1 MFSKNKIKYQSLLI
15 GVFLLF
21 CAFIATYPSFLNS
34 YFKITMDGQIHFI
47 RFEEIAQ
54 AFKAG
59 HFPPLVNFMGFG
71 HWGNAFTGMYPWIS
85 GLFFI
90 IPRIVFTNPIHAIM
104 IGYFLVNL
112 FTLINAY
119 FLSRELTKKYY
130 WQLLGTLLY
139 EFNTYHLCV
148 LYGRD
153 ALGEALA
160 YTFLPLV
167 FLGCIQI
174 WNNKKVGILTLALGM
189 GMTANSHVIT
199 MAFTCLFIVIIEIF
213 RIFGRKITLK
223 EVVRFIYAALITG
236 LIACFSLLNMLTLM
250 QSNELLTPGKG
261 LSQVITSEM
270 FDAMLNNSI
279 SDNFSR
285 SWNIGIIAFIMLLF
299 LTFQLFTKKE
309 GTWKYWTLGAWA
321 VLISTFSWIPY
332 SNFVVN
338 SFFGNIQ
345 FLGRLNSFVVVFLV
359 IATVLYFDKYGA
371 KLSEKTTFYVIS
383 ALMMLTC
390 IFGCATYQ
398 TQLNDNPIRYY
409 ITKENYYSTINDATN
424 AQHDYMITKN
434 NKEVISQK
442 VLDETPKSLK
452 TVDSNFNSLIL
463 SFNEKNG
470 QKVTLPFMLYNGIN
484 YQVKV
489 NGENIRNF
497 NSGQV
502 LSIKSRTGR
511 NIVKVTSSP
520 SALNIFTFVISMIS
534 ITIVSILLI
543 MNIVKNKKN

>member
-119 FLSRELTKKYY
+119 FLTRELTKKYY

-213 RIFGRKITLK
+213 RILGRKITLK

-261 LSQVITSEM
+261 LSQVIPSEM

-359 IATVLYFDKYGA
+359 IATVLYFDKYGT

-434 NKEVISQK
+434 NKEIISQK

-489 NGENIRNF
+489 NGENVQNF

-511 NIVKVTSSP
+511 NIVEITSSP

-543 MNIVKNKKN
+543 MNIVKNRKN

>member
-261 LSQVITSEM
+261 LSQVIPSEM

-452 TVDSNFNSLIL
+452 TVDSNFNSLIV

>member
-1 MFSKNKIKYQSLLI
+1 M
-15 GVFLLF
+15 GGFLFF
-21 CAFIATYPSFLNS
+21 CAFLATYPSFFNS

-47 RFEEIAQ
+47 RFEEIAR
-54 AFKAG
+54 AFKADN
-59 HFPPLVNFMGFG
+59 FPPLVNFMGFG

-90 IPRIVFTNPIHAIM
+90 LPQMVFKNPIHAIM
-104 IGYFLVNL
+104 VGYFLVNL

-119 FLSRELTKKYY
+119 FLARELTNKYY
-130 WQLLGTLLY
+130 WRLLGVILY
-139 EFNTYHLCV
+139 EFNSYHLCI

-153 ALGEALA
+153 AIGEALA
-160 YTFLPLV
+160 YTFLPLI

-174 WNNKKVGILTLALGM
+174 WTNKKIGILTLSLGM
-189 GMTANSHVIT
+189 GMITNSHVIT
-199 MAFTCLFIVIIEIF
+199 MMFACLFIAIIEIL
-213 RIFGRKITLK
+213 RIFRKKISSR
-223 EVVRFIYAALITG
+223 EFVRFIYSALITG
-236 LIACFSLLNMLTLM
+236 LIACFTLLNMLTLM
-250 QSNELLTPGKG
+250 RLNSLLTPNKM
-261 LSQVITSEM
+261 LSPVVPSEM

-279 SDNFSR
+279 SDNFSTR
-285 SWNIGIIAFIMLLF
+285 WNIGIVAFVILLF
-299 LTFQLFTKKE
+299 LTYQLFTKKE
-309 GTWKYWTLGAWA
+309 GSWKYWTLGAWA
-321 VLISTFSWIPY
+321 VLIATFSWIPY
-332 SNFVVN
+332 PNSFVN

-359 IATVLYFDKYGA
+359 IATVLYFDKYGT
-371 KLSEKTTFYVIS
+371 KLSEKTTFYIIS
-383 ALMMLTC
+383 ALLMLTC

-409 ITKENYYSTINDATN
+409 ITKENYYNTINDATN

-489 NGENIRNF
+489 NGENVRNF

-511 NIVKVTSSP
+511 NIVEITSSP
-520 SALNIFTFVISMIS
+520 SALNIFTFVISIIS

-543 MNIVKNKKN
+543 MNIVKSRKN

>member
-148 LYGRD
+148 LYGRV

-261 LSQVITSEM
+261 LSQVIPSEM

>member
-261 LSQVITSEM
+261 LSQVIPSEM

-520 SALNIFTFVISMIS
+520 SALKIFTFVISMIS

>member
-54 AFKAG
+54 AFKAR

-261 LSQVITSEM
+261 LSQVIPSEM

-463 SFNEKNG
+463 SFNEKMVR
-470 QKVTLPFMLYNGIN
+470 KLHCLSCCIMVLI
-484 YQVKV
+484 
-489 NGENIRNF
+489 IR
-497 NSGQV
+497 
-502 LSIKSRTGR
+502 LR
-511 NIVKVTSSP
+511 
-520 SALNIFTFVISMIS
+520 
-534 ITIVSILLI
+534 
-543 MNIVKNKKN
+543 

>member
-90 IPRIVFTNPIHAIM
+90 LPRIVFTNPIHAIM

-261 LSQVITSEM
+261 LSQVIPSEM

-442 VLDETPKSLK
+442 VLDETPESLK

>member
-1 MFSKNKIKYQSLLI
+1 MFSNNKIKYQSLLI

-119 FLSRELTKKYY
+119 FLTRELTKKYY

-223 EVVRFIYAALITG
+223 EVIRFIYAALITG

-261 LSQVITSEM
+261 LSQVIPSEM

-359 IATVLYFDKYGA
+359 IATVLYFDEYDT

-489 NGENIRNF
+489 NGKNIRNF

-502 LSIKSRTGR
+502 LSIKSHTGR

>member
-130 WQLLGTLLY
+130 WQLLGILLY

-261 LSQVITSEM
+261 LSQVIPSEM

-279 SDNFSR
+279 SDNFSK

-371 KLSEKTTFYVIS
+371 KLLEKTTFYVIS

-470 QKVTLPFMLYNGIN
+470 QRVTLPFMLYNGIN

>member
-261 LSQVITSEM
+261 LSQVIPREM

>member
-261 LSQVITSEM
+261 LSQVIPSEM

-409 ITKENYYSTINDATN
+409 ITKGNYYSTINDATN

-442 VLDETPKSLK
+442 VLDETPKLLK

>member
-261 LSQVITSEM
+261 LSQVIPSEM

-409 ITKENYYSTINDATN
+409 ITKGNYYSTINDATN

>member
-21 CAFIATYPSFLNS
+21 CAFISTYPSFLNS

-261 LSQVITSEM
+261 LSQVIPSEM

>member
-1 MFSKNKIKYQSLLI
+1 MFSNNKIKYQSLLI

-119 FLSRELTKKYY
+119 FLTRELTKKYY

-223 EVVRFIYAALITG
+223 EVIRFIYAALITG

-250 QSNELLTPGKG
+250 QSNKLLTPGKG
-261 LSQVITSEM
+261 LSQVIPSEM

-359 IATVLYFDKYGA
+359 IATVLYFDEYDT

-489 NGENIRNF
+489 NGKNIRNF

-502 LSIKSRTGR
+502 LSIKSHTGR

>member
-90 IPRIVFTNPIHAIM
+90 IPRIVFTNQIHAIM

-261 LSQVITSEM
+261 LSQVIPSEM

>member
-261 LSQVITSEM
+261 LSQVIPSEM

-434 NKEVISQK
+434 NNEVISQK

>member
-261 LSQVITSEM
+261 LSQVIPSEM

-309 GTWKYWTLGAWA
+309 GTWKSWTLGAWA

>member
-261 LSQVITSEM
+261 LSQVIPSEM

-309 GTWKYWTLGAWA
+309 GTWKYWTLDAWA

-452 TVDSNFNSLIL
+452 TVDSNFNSLIV

>member
-130 WQLLGTLLY
+130 WKLLGTLLY

-261 LSQVITSEM
+261 LSQVIPSEM

>member
-47 RFEEIAQ
+47 RLEEIAQ

-189 GMTANSHVIT
+189 GMTSNSHVIT

-236 LIACFSLLNMLTLM
+236 LIACFSLLSMLTLM

-261 LSQVITSEM
+261 LSQVIPSEM

-390 IFGCATYQ
+390 ILGCATYQ

-470 QKVTLPFMLYNGIN
+470 QRVTLPFMLYNGIN

-534 ITIVSILLI
+534 ITIVSTLLI

>member
-174 WNNKKVGILTLALGM
+174 WSNKKVGILTLALGM
-189 GMTANSHVIT
+189 GMTSNSHVIT

-236 LIACFSLLNMLTLM
+236 LIACFSLLSMLTLM

-261 LSQVITSEM
+261 LSQVIPSEM

-390 IFGCATYQ
+390 ILGCATYQ

-470 QKVTLPFMLYNGIN
+470 QRVTLPFMLYNGIN

-534 ITIVSILLI
+534 ITIVSTLLI

>member
-174 WNNKKVGILTLALGM
+174 WSNKKVGILTLALGM
-189 GMTANSHVIT
+189 GMTSNSHVIT

-261 LSQVITSEM
+261 LSQVIPSEM

-390 IFGCATYQ
+390 ILGCATYQ

-470 QKVTLPFMLYNGIN
+470 QRVTLPFMLYNGIN

-534 ITIVSILLI
+534 ITIVSTLLI

>member
-261 LSQVITSEM
+261 LSQVIPSEM

-520 SALNIFTFVISMIS
+520 SAINIFTFVISMIS

>member
-189 GMTANSHVIT
+189 GMTSNSHVIT

-236 LIACFSLLNMLTLM
+236 LIACFSLLSMLTLM

-261 LSQVITSEM
+261 LSQVIPSEM

-390 IFGCATYQ
+390 ILGCATYQ

-470 QKVTLPFMLYNGIN
+470 QRVTLPFMLYNGIN

-534 ITIVSILLI
+534 ITIVSTLLI

>member
-261 LSQVITSEM
+261 LSQVIPSEM

>member
-1 MFSKNKIKYQSLLI
+1 MFSNNKIKYQSLLI

-119 FLSRELTKKYY
+119 FLTRELTKKYY

-223 EVVRFIYAALITG
+223 EVIRFIYAALITG

-261 LSQVITSEM
+261 LSQVIPSEM

-359 IATVLYFDKYGA
+359 IATVLYFDEYDT

-489 NGENIRNF
+489 NGKNIRNF

-502 LSIKSRTGR
+502 LSIKSHTGR
-511 NIVKVTSSP
+511 NIIKVTSSP

>member
-261 LSQVITSEM
+261 LSQVIPSEM

-442 VLDETPKSLK
+442 VLDETPESLK